1 MNEAIPEPI
10 VAESGLPIPK
20 GARLNRE
27 LSGATSVN
35 PGRNYTIAVYDV
47 DTGVEAMTAFYAHHL
62 RDATRAIEGREVR
75 FSMPKRS
82 VRLVPLNLGTRITL
96 TTGPH

>member
-1 MNEAIPEPI
+1 MNEAVLEPM

-20 GARLNRE
+20 NARLNRG

-35 PGRNYTIAVYDV
+35 PGRNYTIATYEVNA
-47 DTGVEAMTAFYAHHL
+47 GMEAVTAFYAKHL
-62 RDATRAIEGREVR
+62 GGAMRTVEGQEVR
-75 FSMPKRS
+75 FSMAKRS
-82 VRLVPLNLGTRITL
+82 VRLVPSHPGTRITI